1 MSNNNFDWAGFWS
14 SHKDYFNNLDAK
26 YKAQEKAEEEKY
38 KGMTTREVMEA
49 RHKELIEQE
58 KNKYHTALN
67 DTLNTTLGGYG
78 TETTQPLYQDSF
90 TQSNSVFQPTNTDV
104 NNTFSVQN
112 NMNNTGYQFNSG
124 LSDTSPMS
132 GTYTTP
138 KPSFWDV
145 AKDVSGRVMYDIM
158 DTDWKNLP
166 NNAVDLLN
174 PYSLSKNQQQKQS
187 CLYSEQNEPLNFQQY
202 KEVDTFDEYLAQT
215 PPELRSHLTEPTF
228 WDRMKQSTLLT
239 NNSISSLGIAGKS
252 LYDNWRL
259 MHDIKN
265 RPGNDNEM
273 HRRAQTQI
281 AQQGIMPAVM
291 GQYLGKFKEYYDYAK
306 KIHYNDMNP
315 FIVEKDWQKD
325 IHNNLDGMRA
335 GLLYPHLSGDVI
347 YRDFDDKRNKWRVP
361 LQ

>member
-14 SHKDYFNNLDAK
+14 SHKDYFDSLDAK

-49 RHKELIEQE
+49 RHKELMEQE
-58 KNKYHTALN
+58 KNKYHTTLN

-90 TQSNSVFQPTNTDV
+90 TQSNSVFQPTNTNA
-104 NNTFSVQN
+104 NNTFGVQN
-112 NMNNTGYQFNSG
+112 NMNNTGYQFNTG
-124 LSDTSPMS
+124 LSETSPMS
-132 GTYTTP
+132 GTHTTP
-138 KPSFWDV
+138 KPSFWDR
-145 AKDVSGRVMYDIM
+145 AKDVGLNAYNTVKPYIVASNSATNVVPQSASQ
-158 DTDWKNLP
+158 TNHLLP
-166 NNAVDLLN
+166 
-174 PYSLSKNQQQKQS
+174 
-187 CLYSEQNEPLNFQQY
+187 QQY
-202 KEVDTFDEYLAQT
+202 KEVDTFAEYLAQT
-215 PPELRSHLTEPTF
+215 PPELRSHLTYPGL
-228 WDRMKQSTLLT
+228 WDRMKQSTLVT
-239 NNSISSLGIAGKS
+239 NNSISSVGIAGKS

-281 AQQGIMPAVM
+281 AQYGIMPAIC
-291 GQYLGKFKEYYDYAK
+291 GLTLGFGKEGYDLVDK
-306 KIHYNDMNP
+306 LSQGKNTIE
-315 FIVEKDWQKD
+315 VLKDNAKD
-325 IHNNLDGMRA
+325 IYNNFDGMGA
-335 GLLYPHLSGDVI
+335 GMLYPHLSGDVI